1 MGSNVYL
8 RWISRLGSLVFV
20 LYMWQSIVSYLEIK
34 SYIVPLPTEVLDR
47 LITGFEKG
55 YLFKHTYATAQEI
68 VVGYIAGVSLGLILG
83 IVISQYKF
91 VDQLVYPYIVAFNS
105 VPRIAIS
112 PLIVIWFGT
121 GLQSKA
127 IIAALVSFFPL
138 LISVIVGLKAV
149 DVEQLQLMRSLKAR
163 KWQTFR
169 TVIFPNAL
177 PSIFGGLEIA
187 IVLAVVGAIVGEF
200 MGASQGLGYYILF
213 ANSRF
218 DTAGMFAAF
227 FILGVLGMILNLSV
241 KLVAK
246 RVVFWRGIDVITG
259 G

>member
-1 MGSNVYL
+1 
-8 RWISRLGSLVFV
+8 
-20 LYMWQSIVSYLEIK
+20 
-34 SYIVPLPTEVLDR
+34 
-47 LITGFEKG
+47 
-55 YLFKHTYATAQEI
+55 
-68 VVGYIAGVSLGLILG
+68 
-83 IVISQYKF
+83 
-91 VDQLVYPYIVAFNS
+91 VYPYIVAFNS

-246 RVVFWRGIDVITG
+246 RVVFWRGIDVIAG